1 MKKTLQLFC
10 VLVLFI
16 LFGCFIFSWQNR
28 TVQFQTDENNMPFLS
43 LKANG
48 NIETLHPWLD
58 EKSGIYYFFLPSF
71 VNDNHI
77 YFDSLKDT
85 SVSVDGL
92 PFSKWS
98 RFDWEA
104 DTPYTIYC
112 DEQEYQVIFMKS
124 ANLPSLFLE
133 TESGSMDYLNADK
146 ANAETGSVCLINQ
159 AKNVDYQGKLK
170 RVSGRGNSTFST
182 NKKAYSFTLSDSY
195 PLCGLDAGKKWNLLA
210 MYYEYDK
217 IHTKL
222 VYDMAEYLDMEY
234 TPGCTWVDL
243 YCNGEYQGL
252 YLLTEAITVGDGRV
266 EIHDLDKESDA
277 NTNISGG
284 YLIEREGTDR
294 LDGSEI
300 SFTTDVC
307 NYLFTL
313 KSPELPSDAEL
324 DYIKNYV
331 QNIENLIVA
340 KDESYKDYIDLD
352 SFAKQFLID
361 KLVLEPDAM
370 RMSTFFYKDR
380 NSEVLKSGP
389 LWDYD
394 RSFGT
399 TQPDYTASMET
410 SLEGNMNEWYM
421 TLYEEEEY
429 YNKLVSYY
437 EQLLPFLEE
446 MLNSRID
453 EYAAVLESAIAMDYT
468 RYPLSLNQN
477 HTMTYMEYESYIKYL
492 KYFLASRVNYLNE
505 LWDVSYDTF
514 AVPASTGEYHTVNL
528 VMDDGSLL
536 ETRQVMDGDC
546 IDSVPELDTVLYFG
560 WQYYQTGK
568 EFSSQ
573 IPVYENITLT
583 AKRTQ
588 TPLEAYVEQKVND
601 LKAQSDLSA
610 YLSLLADDE
619 LSICVYVN
627 ENSAIAQNEDIINAI
642 KTLSTY
648 EQPAQLDSS
657 LASGED
663 YFLLIDNGW
672 QSIWESTDG
681 EVLSEIGTTFGPLN
695 YGTAD
700 DGSRYLYILDT
711 ENNYLANADEA
722 DVVFVVVKRLSGS
735 VEDIAT
741 FKDGQRIRYQ

>member
-1 MKKTLQLFC
+1 
-10 VLVLFI
+10 
-16 LFGCFIFSWQNR
+16 
-28 TVQFQTDENNMPFLS
+28 
-43 LKANG
+43 
-48 NIETLHPWLD
+48 
-58 EKSGIYYFFLPSF
+58 
-71 VNDNHI
+71 
-77 YFDSLKDT
+77 
-85 SVSVDGL
+85 
-92 PFSKWS
+92 
-98 RFDWEA
+98 
-104 DTPYTIYC
+104 
-112 DEQEYQVIFMKS
+112 
-124 ANLPSLFLE
+124 
-133 TESGSMDYLNADK
+133 
-146 ANAETGSVCLINQ
+146 
-159 AKNVDYQGKLK
+159 
-170 RVSGRGNSTFST
+170 
-182 NKKAYSFTLSDSY
+182 
-195 PLCGLDAGKKWNLLA
+195 

-252 YLLTEAITVGDGRV
+252 YLLTEAITVGEGRV

-514 AVPASTGEYHTVNL
+514 SVPASTGEYHTVNL

-700 DGSRYLYILDT
+700 DRSRYLYILDT

-741 FKDGQRIRYQ
+741 FKDGQRIRY